1 MAIIPQKTLFV
12 WEDDVEILGDLER
25 LNLALEIMPDEK
37 LMEILEN
44 KRGRGRDDY
53 PIRAMWN
60 SIIAGIIFQ
69 HPTQKSLLR
78 ELGRNVQLRYVCG
91 FGWGKI
97 PSSCNYTRFLKVL
110 LAHEEEIKNIFQSLV
125 EELALLLPDFG
136 ERLAIDSKSIPSFA
150 KKKNKKSKLDGRRD
164 LDADLGIKVYKGTRE
179 DGTAWEK
186 VVKCFGYKLHLI
198 VDSKYELPVAYEV
211 TKASSSDVKEGEK
224 LFEKVIGDAPEIIE
238 RCSYFAGDKGYD
250 STKFMDRLYEK
261 EIHPIIDTRAL
272 WKDEKLRPVFEGQ
285 HDIYYGEC
293 GSVYCFEPENGTRHL
308 MCNNGYDK
316 GRGSLRKACP
326 AHKMGISCNSVE
338 NCKRTGGIRIPLET
352 DKRIFT
358 SIDRSSYKWE
368 REYKNRTAVERVNG
382 RLDVSFGF
390 ENHTIRGKAKMELR
404 CGLALIV
411 MLALAVG
418 RIKEKRPD
426 LMRSLVKVA

>member
-12 WEDDVEILGDLER
+12 WEDDIEILGDLER
-25 LNLALEIMPDEK
+25 LKLALETMPDEK
-37 LMEILEN
+37 LMELLESR
-44 KRGRGRDDY
+44 RGRGRDDY

-97 PSSCNYTRFLKVL
+97 PSSYNYTRFLKIL
-110 LAHEEEIKNIFQSLV
+110 LMHREEIENIFQSLV
-125 EELALLLPDFG
+125 EELTLLLPDFG

-150 KKKNKKSKLDGRRD
+150 KRSSKETKVDGRRD
-164 LDADLGIKVYKGTRE
+164 LDADLGKKVYKGTRE
-179 DGTAWEK
+179 DGSTWEK
-186 VVKCFGYKLHLI
+186 VVKCFGYKLHLV

-211 TKASSSDVKEGEK
+211 TKASSPDVKEGEK
-224 LFEKVIGDAPEIIE
+224 LFKKLVEDTPEITS
-238 RCSYFAGDKGYD
+238 RCNYFSGDKGYD
-250 STKFMDRLYEK
+250 STKFMELLYDND
-261 EIHPIIDTRAL
+261 IHPIIDTRSL

-285 HDIYYGEC
+285 YDIYYNEC
-293 GSVYCFEPENGTRHL
+293 GDVYCFEPESGTRHL

-316 GRGSLRKACP
+316 SRGSLRKACP
-326 AHKMGISCNSVE
+326 AHKMGISCNSVGE
-338 NCKRTGGIRIPLET
+338 CKRTGGVRIPLET
-352 DKRIFT
+352 DKRVFT

-368 REYKNRTAVERVNG
+368 REYKKRTAVERVNS
-382 RLDVSFGF
+382 RLDVSLGF
-390 ENHTIRGKAKMELR
+390 ENHTIRGKPKMDLK
-404 CGLALIV
+404 CSLALIV
-411 MLALAVG
+411 MLAFAVG
-418 RIKEKRPD
+418 RIREKRPD